1 MAMNPMQRKANN
13 YLLIGVLV
21 TLLIT
26 GSIIAF
32 LFYQLN
38 TLQKEKQARESSLK
52 QVYVIATDI
61 ASGEAVTLDKLQTQ
75 SVEGSLVPAN
85 ALTIDNI
92 TENTIAKID
101 LSQGT
106 VITDTMV
113 TESDNQTTDDLRIQ
127 EYNMILLP
135 SQINTGDYIDV
146 RLRLPN
152 GTDYLVVSKKEV
164 DIPQINGVDSAN
176 TIRIKMSEAD
186 TLVMSNAIVEAYIMK
201 GSVLYATTYVEPGM
215 QGAATATYV
224 PNAVTQDAIYRDP
237 NIVQEAKAALIN
249 MYNSNSSIRTNVIDG
264 ALSGYQENSSDNIDE
279 AIQEELNRA
288 QEERQSYL
296 ESLGATF

>member
-92 TENTIAKID
+92 TENTIAKVKINIIV
-101 LSQGT
+101 
-106 VITDTMV
+106 VIT
-113 TESDNQTTDDLRIQ
+113 LFI
-127 EYNMILLP
+127 
-135 SQINTGDYIDV
+135 
-146 RLRLPN
+146 
-152 GTDYLVVSKKEV
+152 
-164 DIPQINGVDSAN
+164 
-176 TIRIKMSEAD
+176 
-186 TLVMSNAIVEAYIMK
+186 
-201 GSVLYATTYVEPGM
+201 
-215 QGAATATYV
+215 
-224 PNAVTQDAIYRDP
+224 
-237 NIVQEAKAALIN
+237 
-249 MYNSNSSIRTNVIDG
+249 
-264 ALSGYQENSSDNIDE
+264 
-279 AIQEELNRA
+279 
-288 QEERQSYL
+288 
-296 ESLGATF
+296 